1 MKNQGK
7 KPSQTKFSE
16 DASFYSLIGLLVT
29 LLITIIL
36 K

>member
-1 MKNQGK
+1 MDNQGK
-7 KPSQTKFSE
+7 RKEQTKFSE
-16 DASFYSLIGLLVT
+16 DTSFYSLIGLLIT

>member
-1 MKNQGK
+1 MNNQGK
-7 KPSQTKFSE
+7 RPEQIKFSE
-16 DASFYSLIGLLVT
+16 DSSFYSLIGLLIT

>member
-1 MKNQGK
+1 MDNQGK
-7 KPSQTKFSE
+7 RTDQTKFSE
-16 DASFYSLIGLLVT
+16 DASFYSLIGLLIT

>member
-1 MKNQGK
+1 MDNQGK
-7 KPSQTKFSE
+7 RKEQTKFSE
-16 DASFYSLIGLLVT
+16 DASFYSLIGLLIT

>member
-1 MKNQGK
+1 MENQGK
-7 KPSQTKFSE
+7 TPKQTKFSE
-16 DASFYSLIGLLVT
+16 DASFYSLIGLLIT